1 MRLAHIALFVATVGL
16 CGSVVVAP
24 ESSAQAQA
32 PTQARKSLIKPTVS
46 IPEFKNNVTGAWWWQ
61 GPVAQD
67 MAHALANELQATGE
81 LKIVERQS
89 LGQVL
94 SEQELAALGIVKK
107 APTSAQKGQMTG
119 AQYIVLG
126 TVTSFDS
133 NTDVESQGS
142 GMSFM
147 GFGGSKQVTTT
158 KDYVSID
165 IRVVDSTTGE
175 IVGART
181 VEGRSSNSIEQ
192 KQRSGSL
199 LPAAGLVAGF
209 VPGMSS
215 AGYAATA
222 AAGTLSFDNNSTTAN
237 RTPVAKAIRAA
248 LISASN
254 YVSCL
259 LVPQGNCMAELQAQ
273 DQERRAKTL
282 GTLKLE

>member
-1 MRLAHIALFVATVGL
+1 MQFTRLIPFSAVLAIGIGTVSPL
-16 CGSVVVAP
+16 LIK
-24 ESSAQAQA
+24 AQTL
-32 PTQARKSLIKPTVS
+32 PISGNSRSINKPTVS
-46 IPEFKNNVTGAWWWQ
+46 VPEFKNNVSSAWWWQ

-67 MAHALANELQATGE
+67 MAHALANELQGTGE

-94 SEQELAALGIVKK
+94 SEQELASLGIVKK
-107 APTSAQKGQMTG
+107 APTAAKKGQMTG
-119 AQYIVLG
+119 AQYIILG
-126 TVTSFDS
+126 TVTSFET
-133 NTDVESQGS
+133 NTDVKSEGS
-142 GMSFM
+142 GMRFM
-147 GFGGSKQVTTT
+147 GFGGSSQTTT
-158 KDYVSID
+158 TNDYVAID
-165 IRVVDSTTGE
+165 VRVVNSTTGE

-181 VEGRSSNSIEQ
+181 VEGRSTNSIEQ

-199 LPAAGLVAGF
+199 LPVAGLVAGF
-209 VPGMSS
+209 VPGLGS

-222 AAGTLSFDNNSTTAN
+222 AASTLNFDSNSNTES

-259 LVPQGNCMAELQAQ
+259 LAPQGNCMAEFESQ
-273 DQERRAKTL
+273 DKERRAKTL